1 MLTLNEEIGTRIVQ
15 LRKEHHMT
23 QEQLAE
29 ALDISIKHC
38 SCVERGVS
46 SLSLE
51 RFIDLCD
58 ILDTNLDYLIRGK
71 KDTAL
76 EQMPSALRDTFE
88 NAEEEEVALLREM
101 IILFSKIKKLGSHAQ
116 KQT

>member
-1 MLTLNEEIGTRIVQ
+1 MSSLNEEIGNRISH

-29 ALDISIKHC
+29 ELDISIKHC
-38 SCVERGVS
+38 SCVERGMA

-58 ILDTNLDYLIRGK
+58 ILDTTLDYLIRGT
-71 KDTAL
+71 DAAINTNIP
-76 EQMPSALRDTFE
+76 PSLIQCFSSADE
-88 NAEEEEVALLREM
+88 RELS
-101 IILFSKIKKLGSHAQ
+101 ILKEYWNLYHKIKSIDSKKSS
-116 KQT
+116 